1 MKQGLKHKRDHERK
15 NSWQYNVVLEK
26 CPHKKWQQMNWC
38 LPSVLLSHRGMF
50 CHLMMT
56 AGAPLI
62 AKEGEKGTVAVLHK
76 KVAYKSLFLMDTQK
90 PNFLCIVPLV
100 SCAVN
105 DANSDIILILNI
117 KAAAGSLR
125 IL

>member
-1 MKQGLKHKRDHERK
+1 MKQGLKHKCDHERK
-15 NSWQYNVVLEK
+15 NSWQYNMVLEK
-26 CPHKKWQQMNWC
+26 CPHKKRQQMNWC
-38 LPSVLLSHRGMF
+38 LPSVLSHRGMF

-62 AKEGEKGTVAVLHK
+62 AKEGGKETVAVLHK
-76 KVAYKSLFLMDTQK
+76 KVAYKSLLLMDTQN
-90 PNFLCIVPLV
+90 PIFLYIVPLV

-105 DANSDIILILNI
+105 DGNSDIILILNT